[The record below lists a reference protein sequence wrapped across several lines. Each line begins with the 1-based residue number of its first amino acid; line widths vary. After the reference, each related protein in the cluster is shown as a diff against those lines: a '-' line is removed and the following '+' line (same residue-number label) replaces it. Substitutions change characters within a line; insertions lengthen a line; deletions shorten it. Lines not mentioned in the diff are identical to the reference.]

1 MTISQT
7 VDLSWD
13 FRDLPLIPQA
23 VVAVDSRLS
32 RALVKKLMK
41 REQNELQK
49 LQCVAGKELFLVLGD
64 ESNLPWLDGVVYLGQ
79 ERNSTVY
86 IPTVVQPSQPIALLE
101 RALLA
106 ANAGLKPPLV
116 VLPSVS
122 IVLSISK
129 PFIPDQ
135 ETLASCLEKI

>member
-7 VDLSWD
+7 VDLSWG

-23 VVAVDSRLS
+23 VVAVGSGLS
-32 RALVKKLMK
+32 RALVKKLLK
-41 REQNELQK
+41 REQNELRK
-49 LQCVAGKELFLVLGD
+49 LQCVAGKELLLVLGD

-79 ERNSTVY
+79 ERNSSVY
-86 IPTVVQPSQPIALLE
+86 IPTVLQPSQSIALLE

-122 IVLSISK
+122 IVLSLSK

-135 ETLASCLEKI
+135 ETLKSCLEKI